1 MRGQKKGTYC
11 VGRLGIMPK
20 YKNKIEKEPE
30 TLNDII
36 EGIITALIFNEIG
49 VVKNA
54 SVPKEDN
61 APNGL

>member
-1 MRGQKKGTYC
+1 
-11 VGRLGIMPK
+11 MPK

-54 SVPKEDN
+54 SLQKEDN

>member
-1 MRGQKKGTYC
+1 
-11 VGRLGIMPK
+11 MPK